1 MKNIFVVL
9 LLLLPLCGSAQMIDA
24 NLLLDKAVA
33 VMKADS
39 PLQMDYSYTVYDDDN
54 SVVMHDNGVMRL
66 DGNRYSVVMDKMGI
80 WCDGETQWSYMLD
93 IDEIYITDSA
103 SDEAQNL
110 SPLFIMENYRKGCN
124 ATLEMNDGAAIVTLQ
139 TPQGGEIEKIV
150 LYINADNYRL
160 KAMDIL
166 MNGQGRVAVMLDK
179 YQIKCN
185 FAPDVYRCP
194 VEELNAS
201 EIVDMR

>member
-1 MKNIFVVL
+1 MKNIFL
-9 LLLLPLCGSAQMIDA
+9 ALLLLPLCGSAQIFDA

-54 SVVMHDNGVMRL
+54 SVVMCDKGVMRL
-66 DGNRYSVVMDKMGI
+66 DGNRYSVVMDKMGV
-80 WCDGETQWSYMLD
+80 WCDGKTQWSYMLE

-110 SPLFIMENYRKGCN
+110 SPLFIMENYRKGCS
-124 ATLEMNDGAAIVTLQ
+124 ASVEMQDGVAVVVMQ
-139 TPQGGEIEKIV
+139 TPQGSEIEKIK
-150 LYINADNYRL
+150 LYIGADDYRL
-160 KAMDIL
+160 RAMDIF

-185 FAPDVYRCP
+185 FASDVYRCP
-194 VEELNAS
+194 VDELNAT
-201 EIVDMR
+201 EIIDMR